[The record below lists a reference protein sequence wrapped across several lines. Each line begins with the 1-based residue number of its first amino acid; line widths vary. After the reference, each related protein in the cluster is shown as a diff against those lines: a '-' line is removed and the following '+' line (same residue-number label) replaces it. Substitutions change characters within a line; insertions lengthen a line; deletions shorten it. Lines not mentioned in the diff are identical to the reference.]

1 MLCEQCGTKHAE
13 IHLVN
18 FVNGERHVRHL
29 CRECASEHLKV
40 DDVTNL
46 MKMSFSVEGLRGIE
60 EAFKEFVVPALRAAY
75 YRQKSSQHIC
85 PHCGGALPDSMFAHV
100 KEEPSDEAPQAIHN
114 DNQVMTAEEEMAEL
128 EKMMRAAVKAEDYEH
143 AAELRDRIIVLKNSR
158 EHDLDGE
165 HNI

>member
-1 MLCEQCGTKHAE
+1 MLCEQCGIKHAE

-29 CRECASEHLKV
+29 CRDCANEHFKM

-46 MKMSFSVEGLRGIE
+46 MRMSFSVVGMKGIE

-75 YRQKSSQHIC
+75 YRQNSSRHVC
-85 PHCGGALPDSMFAHV
+85 PHCGGILPDSMFTH
-100 KEEPSDEAPQAIHN
+100 ESGEHHDYPPQAIN
-114 DNQVMTAEEEMAEL
+114 DENQVMTAEEEMAEL
-128 EKMMRAAVKAEDYEH
+128 EKLMRAAVKAEDYEH
-143 AAELRDRIIVLKNSR
+143 AAALRDRIIVLKNSH

-165 HNI
+165 QNI

>member
-29 CRECASEHLKV
+29 CRKCASEHLNV

-46 MKMSFSVEGLRGIE
+46 MKMSFSVEGLKGIE

-75 YRQKSSQHIC
+75 AKKNGAHHVC
-85 PHCGGALPDSMFAHV
+85 PHCGGILPDSMFEHAEEAHP
-100 KEEPSDEAPQAIHN
+100 EQTQQEIHE
-114 DNQVMTAEEEMAEL
+114 DNQVMSAEEEMAEL
-128 EKMMRAAVKAEDYEH
+128 EKMMRDAVKAEDYEY
-143 AAELRDRIIVLKNSR
+143 AAELRDRISVLKNSHER
-158 EHDLDGE
+158 EIDGE
-165 HNI
+165 QNI